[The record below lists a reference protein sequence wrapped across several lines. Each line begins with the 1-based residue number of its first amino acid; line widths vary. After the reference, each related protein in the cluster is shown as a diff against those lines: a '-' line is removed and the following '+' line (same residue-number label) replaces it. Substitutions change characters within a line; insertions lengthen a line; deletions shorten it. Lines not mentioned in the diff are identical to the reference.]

1 MISRLQSTRLQSNLG
16 QANRRLERWAGNP
29 WRRLSLR
36 LIGLLIGFL
45 LGTAITTVSGALG
58 QIDPVAALLV
68 VIGTEFTVRL
78 RRQAQPGE
86 RSPVLFQILDM
97 SRIGLLYGLFLEA
110 FKLI

>member
-78 RRQAQPGE
+78 RRPASPENALQCCS
-86 RSPVLFQILDM
+86 RSWT
-97 SRIGLLYGLFLEA
+97 
-110 FKLI
+110 